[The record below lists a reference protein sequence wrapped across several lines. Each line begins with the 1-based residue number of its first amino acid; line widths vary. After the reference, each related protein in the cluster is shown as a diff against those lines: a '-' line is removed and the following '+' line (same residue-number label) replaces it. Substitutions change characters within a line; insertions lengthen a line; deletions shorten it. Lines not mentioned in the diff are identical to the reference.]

1 VPWVSFGTGLVLVSW
16 VVTSIAFGA
25 YAGYVASYTS
35 VFGHLAS
42 VFVLLLYLWL
52 SANAFLVGIQVDA
65 CVRERA

>member
-1 VPWVSFGTGLVLVSW
+1 
-16 VVTSIAFGA
+16 
-25 YAGYVASYTS
+25 